1 MNSKLSIKP
10 YLLDTV
16 YRTPKNLLDLNK
28 LLPWSQEMQAAFRME
43 WPPVFWP
50 TTALLSAY
58 VSNGL
63 CRIKSEVCW
72 KFEAFDKGVVLRIV
86 VSKIICSPFAR
97 RQQRAACPSWRWCY
111 FFTPLSK
118 SLPVAFFPV
127 QGSEPGAFP
136 DPLRC
141 AESGLSPG
149 LLGGKYIV
157 TGWLTDFQRTQSPWS
172 NRHAVTSSFYSLGNE
187 MSHAYDW
194 LP

>member
-1 MNSKLSIKP
+1 MN
-10 YLLDTV
+10 
-16 YRTPKNLLDLNK
+16 
-28 LLPWSQEMQAAFRME
+28 
-43 WPPVFWP
+43 
-50 TTALLSAY
+50 TAPQLLSAFTLGEDVRVKQAFLAENGY
-58 VSNGL
+58 VLLLREDN
-63 CRIKSEVCW
+63 SERL
-72 KFEAFDKGVVLRIV
+72 VLLGDDAI
-86 VSKIICSPFAR
+86 
-97 RQQRAACPSWRWCY
+97 